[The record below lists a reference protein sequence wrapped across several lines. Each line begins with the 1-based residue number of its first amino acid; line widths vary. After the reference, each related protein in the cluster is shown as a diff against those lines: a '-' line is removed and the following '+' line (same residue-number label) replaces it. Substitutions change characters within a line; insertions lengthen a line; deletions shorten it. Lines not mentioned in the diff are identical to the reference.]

1 MKDSPQSGQP
11 VWIPAAL
18 VAVLAAQV
26 GLLWLHGGLLNR
38 QHGQIQAMRQDIQD
52 LTEALDGNLTGQ
64 GSGTQDGNYQPAGAR
79 APSQGPRHQQH
90 HFRRNQMQRTSNSGN
105 VKFVLQDKQD
115 SAPADDEEQGRKE
128 MQDARD
134 SAKKAVD
141 RSYKAQQ
148 QLSISENIRKAEE
161 KKKIEAATSN
171 FLPIVYGAMA
181 LGLVAFILGRM
192 WRARSDGR

>member
-64 GSGTQDGNYQPAGAR
+64 GSGTQDGNFQPAGAKV
-79 APSQGPRHQQH
+79 PIQGPRHQQH
-90 HFRRNQMQRTSNSGN
+90 LFRRTQMQRTSNSGN

-115 SAPADDEEQGRKE
+115 SAPADDQEQGRKE

-134 SAKKAVD
+134 SAKKAAD